1 MNIDTKWMMKV
12 FNDRQ
17 IRIVGWMGESIDGDR
32 LELIL
37 ADARSEELAR
47 IAKFDNRLDV
57 LGFNREYQELT

>member
-12 FNDRQ
+12 FDDRQ
-17 IRIVGWMGESIDGDR
+17 IRIIGWMGESIDGDQ

-57 LGFNREYQELT
+57 LGFNREY